1 MLFAHSNSRF
11 KLIRLLQ
18 HAFNE
23 PLPPLSVWR
32 QATRANVEPLSA
44 TLCCQQNPTR
54 DTGGRGPSSS
64 ICIVGESSALS
75 ILHLV
80 DACACLLSQYLLF
93 TCIIQALFWVFV
105 VFFPDCGRIIG
116 NRGWWGWWQWWCVC
130 ARPKRSKLLGPFSE
144 APTGSHIRVLQG
156 PNYRQLTKLEIG
168 SRGSLTGSGGDTHTH
183 THTSTL
189 CLAADQ
195 QKIKGSSW

>member
-1 MLFAHSNSRF
+1 MRCVFPCTTQILLLTNGVQTGCSWMLFAHNNSRF
-11 KLIRLLQ
+11 ELIHLPL

-32 QATRANVEPLSA
+32 QATRANVEPLST

-64 ICIVGESSALS
+64 ICIVGELSGLS

-80 DACACLLSQYLLF
+80 DACACLLSKYLPF

-105 VFFPDCGRIIG
+105 VFFVLQTVEGLLETEAG
-116 NRGWWGWWQWWCVC
+116 GGGGGGGVFVHEWRGQSCWAHSQKHPQG
-130 ARPKRSKLLGPFSE
+130 PTLGPSRGQI
-144 APTGSHIRVLQG
+144 TGS
-156 PNYRQLTKLEIG
+156 
-168 SRGSLTGSGGDTHTH
+168 
-183 THTSTL
+183 
-189 CLAADQ
+189 
-195 QKIKGSSW
+195 